1 MLSQADAEACISV
14 EFNPVRVGFDGGS
27 DLWTQ
32 DVLNLGV
39 SPARLVAAARARF
52 EAAGGVVLEQ
62 TPLAGMVVHR
72 NGVALQLAGGS
83 SAGGTSGSSAAA
95 SSSSSSTAAAAAPA
109 TRSQEQQQPQQPQVL
124 TARLVLD
131 AMGHASPVVQ
141 QVRWGQKPDGVCL
154 VVGTCARGF
163 DPAQNTTGDVIYTCT
178 PSQPPA
184 AAAAAGSSSSGSG
197 SATEAEAVTNC
208 QLFWEAFPAGSGPGD
223 RTT

>member
-1 MLSQADAEACISV
+1 MELGILSEDEAQACTST
-14 EFNPVRVGFDGGS
+14 EFNPVRVGFDGGA
-27 DLWTQ
+27 DVWTR

-52 EAAGGVVLEQ
+52 EAAGGAVLEQ
-62 TPLAGMVVHR
+62 TPLGGMVVHP
-72 NGVALQLAGGS
+72 NGVSLQLERGGGS
-83 SAGGTSGSSAAA
+83 AA
-95 SSSSSSTAAAAAPA
+95 TAAAAAGA
-109 TRSQEQQQPQQPQVL
+109 AEPQRQL

-141 QVRWGQKPDGVCL
+141 QVRWGHKPDGVCL
-154 VVGTCARGF
+154 VVGTCSRGF
-163 DPAQNTTGDVIYTCT
+163 DPASNTTGDVIYTCT

-184 AAAAAGSSSSGSG
+184 APAGNGSDGSSASGGGGGGGGGGEAAAG
-197 SATEAEAVTNC
+197 AVTNC

>member
-1 MLSQADAEACISV
+1 MLSEAEVEACTSV
-14 EFNPVRVGFDGGS
+14 EFNPVRVGFAGGS
-27 DLWTQ
+27 DLWTR
-32 DVLNLGV
+32 DLLNLGV
-39 SPARLVAAARARF
+39 SPARLVAAAKARF

-62 TPLAGMVVHR
+62 TPLSSMTVYR
-72 NGVALQLAGGS
+72 NGVALQLAGGGG
-83 SAGGTSGSSAAA
+83 AGGSGSNGSR
-95 SSSSSSTAAAAAPA
+95 AAAAAA
-109 TRSQEQQQPQQPQVL
+109 AAQQPQPQEQWL

-131 AMGHASPVVQ
+131 AMGNASPVVQ

-178 PSQPPA
+178 PSQAPA
-184 AAAAAGSSSSGSG
+184 AAASSGSRG
-197 SATEAEAVTNC
+197 HSSQDGAAAEAVTNC

>member
-1 MLSQADAEACISV
+1 M
-14 EFNPVRVGFDGGS
+14 
-27 DLWTQ
+27 
-32 DVLNLGV
+32 
-39 SPARLVAAARARF
+39 
-52 EAAGGVVLEQ
+52 LEQ
-62 TPLAGMVVHR
+62 TPLAGMTVYH
-72 NGVALQLAGGS
+72 NGVALQLAGGGAS
-83 SAGGTSGSSAAA
+83 SNGSSAAP
-95 SSSSSSTAAAAAPA
+95 AA
-109 TRSQEQQQPQQPQVL
+109 QQPQEQWL

-184 AAAAAGSSSSGSG
+184 AAAGSSSSSSG
-197 SATEAEAVTNC
+197 EAAAAAAVANC